1 MDKSPQ
7 VAPRTIWANKSQ
19 LRYWIA
25 QGSPFE
31 RYCTDIL
38 YLHRWS
44 WHKLTYPAQY
54 TRSDNNPHG
63 HSRHLPQT
71 HDLPSKPITHQ
82 ALKGRGL
89 SFPYYKH
96 GNFAKPVYWCQTRPT
111 SGTTNNHTPKYIH
124 VYIIHEQ
131 SLFDNS
137 DIDTITP
144 NKPICQFD
152 QQQF

>member
-19 LRYWIA
+19 LHYWIA

-44 WHKLTYPAQY
+44 WHKFTYPAQY

-63 HSRHLPQT
+63 PLKTPTTDTRPTIETHHTPSTKGQRSSLPILQT
-71 HDLPSKPITHQ
+71 
-82 ALKGRGL
+82 RE
-89 SFPYYKH
+89 F
-96 GNFAKPVYWCQTRPT
+96 CQTR
-111 SGTTNNHTPKYIH
+111 
-124 VYIIHEQ
+124 
-131 SLFDNS
+131 LLM
-137 DIDTITP
+137 P
-144 NKPICQFD
+144 NKAHKWNHQQPHTEIYTCIHYTWAIPFRQFRYRHHYT
-152 QQQF
+152 Q